1 MSSATRAP
9 KRAFKTMGTIAIFML
24 VTKSNSSMQA
34 ASGQHREDR
43 VQFEQRSQRL
53 RSSWVFGAQA
63 KHERAA
69 F

>member
-1 MSSATRAP
+1 
-9 KRAFKTMGTIAIFML
+9 MGTIAIFML